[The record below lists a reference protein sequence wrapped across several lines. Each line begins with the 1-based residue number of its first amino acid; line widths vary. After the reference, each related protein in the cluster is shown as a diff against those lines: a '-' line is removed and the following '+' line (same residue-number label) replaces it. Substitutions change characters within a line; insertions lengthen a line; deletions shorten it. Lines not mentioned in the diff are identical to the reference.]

1 MAKTILVD
9 KIGELIDE
17 EPFTFPWFAYELGSG
32 WGVKLSKNNR
42 KNRNFGS
49 VIQGINKDISVQ
61 AVMKHANNGNFDEIS
76 GFYPA
81 ILLFFGQ
88 KFIDKVDFS
97 DKSGNNRISRLID
110 SLKGPEHL
118 ESKIHDFVEQKF
130 DFLPFLEACGRNS
143 NLNFDV
149 DSAISVYKLQG
160 DAAIYSILCQIFYV
174 NKGIDKVTV
183 QLIADLPIDFS
194 VNVSN
199 FVSGCH
205 FPVAVSPSPSDFRW
219 QNTPN
224 GHFLYGKMGKKWLCM
239 DVMSAGSMNL
249 SNYALT
255 NRLNYLGGGGECL
268 PYVICWNWGE
278 IIDAYRYFGRNL
290 LIRDLKNTIF
300 NHYWFNFGLNSYINV
315 EFENNRV
322 NGRTEYGFPIDT
334 NADIS
339 TGKKHYM
346 TVKLNGNF
354 IKYCDK
360 SDICFSKSEVYDW
373 FELAEM
379 LKSL

>member
-17 EPFTFPWFAYELGSG
+17 KPYTIPWFAYDLGGG

-42 KNRNFGS
+42 KNRNFGA
-49 VIQGINKDISVQ
+49 VIQGINKDISIQ
-61 AVMKHANNGNFDEIS
+61 QVMKYANNGNFDEIA

-81 ILLFFGQ
+81 IFLFFGK
-88 KFIDKVDFS
+88 KFIDKVDFC
-97 DKSGNNRISRLID
+97 DKSGRNRISRLID
-110 SLKGPEHL
+110 NLKGPTHL
-118 ESKIHDFVEQKF
+118 EPKIRDFLEQKF

-149 DSAISVYKLQG
+149 NSAISVYKLQG
-160 DAAIYSILCQIFYV
+160 DAAIYPIICQIFYV

-183 QLIADLPIDFS
+183 QLINDLPIDFS
-194 VNVSN
+194 IDVNDY
-199 FVSGCH
+199 VSGCH

-219 QNTPN
+219 QNTQN
-224 GHFLYGKMGKKWLCM
+224 GHFLYGKLGENWLCM
-239 DVMSAGSMNL
+239 DAMSTGSINL

-278 IIDAYRYFGRNL
+278 IIDAYRYFKHDL

-300 NHYWFNFGLNSYINV
+300 DHYWFNFGLNSLINI
-315 EFENNRV
+315 EYRNNMV
-322 NGRTEYGFPIDT
+322 NDRGDYAFPIDIM
-334 NADIS
+334 ADIPTS
-339 TGKKHYM
+339 TKQYL
-346 TVKLNGNF
+346 TVKLTGKF
-354 IKYCDK
+354 VKYCDK
-360 SDICFSKSEVYDW
+360 QDICFSKSEVFDW
-373 FELAEM
+373 FELADL
-379 LKSL
+379 LK